1 METRLEKLERLLKDE
16 EDTLQRLLDKRDAID
31 LLIKNQQ
38 KNVWK
43 REEELE
49 EEKQKYNY
57 L

>member
-1 METRLEKLERLLKDE
+1 METALEKLERLLKDE
-16 EDTLQRLLDKRDAID
+16 QDTLQKLLDMRESID

-38 KNVWK
+38 ENVWK

>member
-1 METRLEKLERLLKDE
+1 METLLEKLERLLKDE
-16 EDTLQRLLDKRDAID
+16 EDTLRKLLDKRDAID

-38 KNVWK
+38 DKVWK
-43 REEELE
+43 REEELQ